1 MNTTTKHEAR
11 EILKSHN
18 KWRRGGKTCLD
29 PVAVG
34 LAIDTLTAPNEIA
47 QSIREAAL
55 FGISFLDGT
64 GYHMVYAFVS
74 LTETSCLESMQD
86 RTFMLFVAE
95 ALES

>member
-1 MNTTTKHEAR
+1 MTRQEAR
-11 EILKSHN
+11 EILKRHN
-18 KWRRGGKTCLD
+18 KWRRGETSVFVAAAQVGK
-29 PVAVG
+29 
-34 LAIDTLTAPNEIA
+34 AIDTLTAPNEIA

>member
-47 QSIREAAL
+47 QSIREAAFTYNYL
-55 FGISFLDGT
+55 SAVAS
-64 GYHMVYAFVS
+64 HVVYAFAGP
-74 LTETSCLESMQD
+74 LEPIQLNDIQSG
-86 RTFMLFVAE
+86 TFMLFVAE